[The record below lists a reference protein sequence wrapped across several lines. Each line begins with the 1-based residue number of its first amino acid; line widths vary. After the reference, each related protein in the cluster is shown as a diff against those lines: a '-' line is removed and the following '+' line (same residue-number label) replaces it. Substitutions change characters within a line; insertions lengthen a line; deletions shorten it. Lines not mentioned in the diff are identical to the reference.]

1 MRVGVFCR
9 TCNLWIHQRCEG
21 LSNAELKDLSKNP
34 INDLVFVC
42 CVCKEKQSVSITE
55 TSLPLNEQIEPTQ
68 GTSASILSN
77 EPTLDEGGQI
87 FQLSDPASSQT
98 ENTPF
103 PFNETSLPESE
114 QSFQFEAENLKNISL

>member
-1 MRVGVFCR
+1 MCEYGVFCK
-9 TCNLWIHQRCEG
+9 TCDLWIHQRCEG
-21 LSNAELKDLSKNP
+21 LSNAELKELSKHYF
-34 INDLVFVC
+34 NDLVFV

-68 GTSASILSN
+68 VEGTSGSILSN

-103 PFNETSLPESE
+103 PFNEI
-114 QSFQFEAENLKNISL
+114 ARK